1 MAYEV
6 TFKIIKYKFTT
17 AWSIK
22 RQQMI
27 AKPLLSEIHINQ
39 NDLFAAMY
47 ELSFL

>member
-27 AKPLLSEIHINQ
+27 AKPLLSEIHIN
-39 NDLFAAMY
+39 DLFAAIY